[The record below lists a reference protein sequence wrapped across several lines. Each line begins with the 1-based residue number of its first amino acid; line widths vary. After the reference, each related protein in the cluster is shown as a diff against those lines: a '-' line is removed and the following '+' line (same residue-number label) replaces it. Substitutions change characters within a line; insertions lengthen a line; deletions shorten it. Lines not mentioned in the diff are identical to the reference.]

1 MFAPDN
7 PIVMFVEDDEQLRL
21 ATVQTLELA
30 GLQVLSFDRAA
41 AALARLT
48 PDFPGVV
55 VSDIRMPGMDGLE
68 LLARI
73 RAIDGDIPVLL
84 VTGHGDVPM
93 AVAALHDGAFDFIP
107 KPFAAER
114 LLVAVRRALGGD
126 GLLFRRSVHRRHRS
140 SSRSN
145 AARRRPRGHASAFT
159 AGRGD
164 ARRRH

>member
-1 MFAPDN
+1 
-7 PIVMFVEDDEQLRL
+7 IVMFVEDDEQLRL

-30 GLQVLSFDRAA
+30 GLQVLPFDRAA

-93 AVAALHDGAFDFIP
+93 AVA
-107 KPFAAER
+107 
-114 LLVAVRRALGGD
+114 
-126 GLLFRRSVHRRHRS
+126 
-140 SSRSN
+140 
-145 AARRRPRGHASAFT
+145 
-159 AGRGD
+159 
-164 ARRRH
+164 